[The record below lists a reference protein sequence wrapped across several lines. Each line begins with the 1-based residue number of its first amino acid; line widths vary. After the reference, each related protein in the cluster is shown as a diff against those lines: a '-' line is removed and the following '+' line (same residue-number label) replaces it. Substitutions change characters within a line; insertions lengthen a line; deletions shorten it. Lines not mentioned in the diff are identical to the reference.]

1 MMNGIFFKKYNME
14 ALRASGFWDDLLPP
28 VGAAHQPGATNM
40 EALRASRHRIHINVG
55 ANVGA
60 NVGTRNAVG
69 VQGL

>member
-14 ALRASGFWDDLLPP
+14 ALRASVLGNNLLPP
-28 VGAAHQPGATNM
+28 VSAAHQPGATNM
-40 EALRASRHRIHINVG
+40 EALRASKHRIHTNVG
-55 ANVGA
+55 ANVGT